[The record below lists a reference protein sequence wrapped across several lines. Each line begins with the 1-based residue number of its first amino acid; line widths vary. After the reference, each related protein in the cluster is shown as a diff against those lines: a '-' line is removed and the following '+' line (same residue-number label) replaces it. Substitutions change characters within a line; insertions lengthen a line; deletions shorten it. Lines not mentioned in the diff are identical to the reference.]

1 MSAQAGLRFDPPGP
15 GSWVLDATHFIR
27 PVTRFVAEIFP
38 GQFARGFGEGL
49 KRYGLLLENLEYR
62 FVATP

>member
-15 GSWVLDATHFIR
+15 GSWALDATHFTR

-38 GQFARGFGEGL
+38 VSSPEGL
-49 KRYGLLLENLEYR
+49 GR
-62 FVATP
+62 A